1 MDFLTRV
8 TRPYRAGMLRA
19 LNKETDN
26 ATTYKE

>member
-1 MDFLTRV
+1 MNFVTRV
-8 TRPYRAGMLRA
+8 TRHYRAGMLSA